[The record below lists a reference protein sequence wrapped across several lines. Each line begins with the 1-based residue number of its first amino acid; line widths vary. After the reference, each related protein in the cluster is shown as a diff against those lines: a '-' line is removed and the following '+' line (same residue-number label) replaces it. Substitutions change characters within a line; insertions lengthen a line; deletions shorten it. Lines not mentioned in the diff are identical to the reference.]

1 MYCFCRLSCCDNVQI
16 HLKLF
21 ISSIFLSRLK
31 SKSNLKYI
39 PLGKCTIIFI
49 STYHSSTVHRLYW
62 YWLPLLDIFVLYC
75 GFMLIKYF
83 TQYLAHMLRE
93 QNKVNEVNITK
104 IENCAHCKS
113 FCVLCDLFYKKITA
127 NITFWRL
134 TPLIFGEH
142 FQVIFATWLDS
153 RNTLLFW
160 CLSKLSRPIVRRKYL
175 HKVHII
181 PLNISKK

>member
-1 MYCFCRLSCCDNVQI
+1 MYNNFHSYLSFINSSTLLVLITSIRYICTLLWVHAYQI
-16 HLKLF
+16 F
-21 ISSIFLSRLK
+21 YTISSSHATWNV
-31 SKSNLKYI
+31 S
-39 PLGKCTIIFI
+39 PTA
-49 STYHSSTVHRLYW
+49 HHRL
-62 YWLPLLDIFVLYC
+62 VS
-75 GFMLIKYF
+75 K
-83 TQYLAHMLRE
+83 